1 MAKIMVLVPNQEMA
15 DYTRQLVVEEN
26 IASCEVEV
34 IDTASSVVAARR
46 AIEQGAGVI
55 VARGLQAALIREYT
69 KIPLVEIT
77 LTGQEMGLLIQEAKQ
92 MVQNVRPVVAFVGH
106 KTMFPDTSYMDEIFQ
121 VNLHMYGF
129 EARSQIEGLVEKAV
143 EEGADVVIGGE
154 KVLSVMQNYEIP
166 ALFLRAREDSIRRA
180 LQVAD
185 KVIYTSREIGR
196 AHV

>member
-77 LTGQEMGLLIQEAKQ
+77 DRKSTRL
-92 MVQNVRPVVAFVGH
+92 NSSH
-106 KTMFPDTSYMDEIFQ
+106 
-121 VNLHMYGF
+121 
-129 EARSQIEGLVEKAV
+129 
-143 EEGADVVIGGE
+143 
-154 KVLSVMQNYEIP
+154 
-166 ALFLRAREDSIRRA
+166 
-180 LQVAD
+180 
-185 KVIYTSREIGR
+185 
-196 AHV
+196 